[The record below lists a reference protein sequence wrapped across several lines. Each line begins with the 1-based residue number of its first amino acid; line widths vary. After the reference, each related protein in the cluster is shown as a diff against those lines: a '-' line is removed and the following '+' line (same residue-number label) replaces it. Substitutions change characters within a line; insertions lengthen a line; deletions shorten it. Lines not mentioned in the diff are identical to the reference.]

1 LPTRIAR
8 VALAVSR
15 KKVLMALWIQITP
28 GSDEPIYLQIVEQV
42 GETIAKGQLA
52 IGDKLPAVRKL
63 ASELVINP
71 NTVARAYTILEQSGL
86 VTTKTGSG
94 TFVADPSLRG
104 KDAADI
110 NMLADRMDGILS
122 RGLNLGLE
130 SQDIIAMFKDRLEKF
145 TKTRQG
151 LSGQHGKRR

>member
-1 LPTRIAR
+1 LPTRILR
-8 VALAVSR
+8 VALAVNR

-42 GETIAKGQLA
+42 GEAIAKGQLA
-52 IGDKLPAVRKL
+52 VGDKLPAVRKL
-63 ASELVINP
+63 ASEIVINP

-94 TFVADPSLRG
+94 TFVADPAMRG

-110 NMLADRMDGILS
+110 NMLADRMDGIIS

-145 TKTRQG
+145 IKTRQG
-151 LSGQHGKRR
+151 RRRKND